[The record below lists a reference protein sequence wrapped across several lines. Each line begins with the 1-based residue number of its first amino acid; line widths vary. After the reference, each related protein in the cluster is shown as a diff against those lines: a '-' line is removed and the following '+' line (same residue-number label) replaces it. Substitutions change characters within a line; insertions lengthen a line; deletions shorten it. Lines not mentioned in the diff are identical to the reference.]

1 MTDVTT
7 VIHSRTTHSRLLLWI
22 LLTGM
27 FMANVDTAIVN
38 VATPAIHDSLSA
50 SGAELQLVVSSY
62 IVSFAMLLIVSARLG
77 GMFGYG
83 RVFFTGVAVFTAAS
97 LVCGLAPSAPVLIAA
112 RIVQGAG
119 GALMVAQV
127 LSGIQLTF
135 SGQERVR
142 AIGSYAVA
150 LSAGAVVGQIL
161 GGVII
166 AADLF
171 GTSWRP
177 AFLMNVPI
185 GLVLMIAAARI
196 LPMERQA
203 RAQPLDLRGVATLA
217 VAVLLAI
224 VPLILGRE
232 QHWPVWTWLSLALS
246 VPAFATFVAVERA
259 VRAAGRQPLVNLEI
273 LAEPRVTWGLI
284 AAGASIATYFAM
296 LFVLALYLQQG
307 LGKSA
312 LYSGLVLVSWVAAF
326 GISGPL
332 LGRLSAQWISV
343 VAGIG
348 YLILA
353 VSYFA
358 ISASLLAGQEWNDL
372 LLIALLGLGGL
383 GLGLGRNSSV
393 ADMTSSVPDHL
404 AADTSGLINTDTQ
417 LLAAAGV
424 ALFGTLYLSL
434 APQGGVEQALP
445 AFAIVSAAF
454 GLTALLAA
462 AATYPSIGRRT
473 AAVPAPDP
481 A

>member
-1 MTDVTT
+1 
-7 VIHSRTTHSRLLLWI
+7 
-22 LLTGM
+22 M

-38 VATPAIHDSLSA
+38 VATPAIHDSLGA
-50 SGAELQLVVSSY
+50 SGAELQLIVSSY
-62 IVSFAMLLIVSARLG
+62 IVSYAMLLIVGARLG

-83 RVFFTGVAVFTAAS
+83 RVFIAGVAVFTVAS
-97 LVCGLAPSAPVLIAA
+97 LACGLAPDALILIGA
-112 RIVQGAG
+112 RIVQGVG

-150 LSAGAVVGQIL
+150 LSAGAVAGQIL

-171 GTSWRP
+171 GSSWRP

-185 GLVLMIAAARI
+185 GLVLMAAAARV
-196 LPMERQA
+196 LPMKHEA
-203 RAQPLDLRGVATLA
+203 RTRALDLRGVALLA

-232 QHWPVWTWLSLALS
+232 QHWPAWTWLSLTLS
-246 VPAFATFVAVERA
+246 VPAFAAFVAVERA
-259 VRAAGRQPLVNLEI
+259 VKASGRQPLVNLEV
-273 LAEPRVTWGLI
+273 LAQPRIAWGL
-284 AAGASIATYFAM
+284 AATGASIATYFSM

-332 LGRLSAQWISV
+332 LGRLSAQWIPV

-358 ISASLLAGQEWNDL
+358 ISASLLAGQEWNGVL
-372 LLIALLGLGGL
+372 LVALLGLGGL

-393 ADMTSSVPDHL
+393 ADMTSSVPDHF
-404 AADTSGLINTDTQ
+404 AADASGLINTDTQ
-417 LLAAAGV
+417 LLGAAGV

-445 AFAIVSAAF
+445 AFTIVSAAF

-462 AATYPSIGRRT
+462 AAAYPSIGGRT
-473 AAVPAPDP
+473 ESAPAADP